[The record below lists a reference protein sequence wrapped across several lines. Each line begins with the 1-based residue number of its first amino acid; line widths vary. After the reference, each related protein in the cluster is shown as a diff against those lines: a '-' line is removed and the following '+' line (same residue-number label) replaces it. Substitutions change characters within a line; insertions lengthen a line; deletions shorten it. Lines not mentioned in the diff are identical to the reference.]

1 MQLTPCGE
9 CHRHV
14 SITEHACPFC
24 GGVIEAPRRASRLGR
39 VSRAVVFGAAAAAAG
54 AGCGKKAKQPGTKT
68 QTTAPA
74 DAAPADTASEPV
86 KQDPNNVP
94 MPYGAP
100 PARKRYV

>member
-1 MQLTPCGE
+1 MQLTPCTE

-14 SITEHACPFC
+14 AITEHSCPFC

-39 VSRAVVFGAAAAAAG
+39 VSRAVVFASAAAAAAS
-54 AGCGKKAKQPGTKT
+54 AGCGKKAKQPDNKT
-68 QTTAPA
+68 QPAPA
-74 DAAPADTASEPV
+74 DAAAEPI
-86 KQDPNNVP
+86 KPDPNNMP